1 MYVVIRDNKYVDIH
15 YSVYMCIKGIRNK
28 WSIIYEKKKTNVKD
42 KKQLL
47 VIKHVNKRNRNKK

>member
-28 WSIIYEKKKTNVKD
+28 WSIIYEKKK
-42 KKQLL
+42 
-47 VIKHVNKRNRNKK
+47 NKCKR

>member
-1 MYVVIRDNKYVDIH
+1 MYVVIKDNKYVDIH

-28 WSIIYEKKKTNVKD
+28 WSIIYEKKTNVKD

-47 VIKHVNKRNRNKK
+47 VIKHVNKKNRNKK